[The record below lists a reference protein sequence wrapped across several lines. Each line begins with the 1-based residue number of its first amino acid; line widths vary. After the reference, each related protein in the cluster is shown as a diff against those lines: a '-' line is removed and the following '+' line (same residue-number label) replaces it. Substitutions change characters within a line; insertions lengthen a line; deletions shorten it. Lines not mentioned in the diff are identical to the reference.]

1 MSSKAPWLDA
11 SKVMATYPQLT
22 HSEKSSHL
30 IMRLWGLK
38 KNNDKD
44 NNNNNR
50 TAIDADAMGCFFY
63 VFPFCTN
70 CLLISGRVH
79 TV

>member
-11 SKVMATYPQLT
+11 SKLVATYPQLT
-22 HSEKSSHL
+22 NSEKSSHL

-44 NNNNNR
+44 NNNNR
-50 TAIDADAMGCFFY
+50 TAIDADAMGCFLMYFH
-63 VFPFCTN
+63 FA
-70 CLLISGRVH
+70 LIVC
-79 TV
+79 

>member
-11 SKVMATYPQLT
+11 LKLMATYPQLM

-44 NNNNNR
+44 DNNNR
-50 TAIDADAMGCFFY
+50 TAIDADAMGCFFD
-63 VFPFCTN
+63 VFPFCIN

>member
-11 SKVMATYPQLT
+11 SKLMATYPQLM

-30 IMRLWGLK
+30 IMHLWGLK

-44 NNNNNR
+44 NNNNR
-50 TAIDADAMGCFFY
+50 TAIDADAMGCFLMYFH
-63 VFPFCTN
+63 FA
-70 CLLISGRVH
+70 LIVC
-79 TV
+79 

>member
-11 SKVMATYPQLT
+11 SKLMATYPQLT
-22 HSEKSSHL
+22 HSEKSSYL

-44 NNNNNR
+44 NNNNNNNNNR
-50 TAIDADAMGCFFY
+50 TAIDADAMGC
-63 VFPFCTN
+63 
-70 CLLISGRVH
+70 LL
-79 TV
+79 

>member
-11 SKVMATYPQLT
+11 SKLMATYPQLT

-30 IMRLWGLK
+30 IMCLWGLK

-44 NNNNNR
+44 NNNNNNNR
-50 TAIDADAMGCFFY
+50 TAIDADAMGCFLMYFH
-63 VFPFCTN
+63 FA
-70 CLLISGRVH
+70 LIVC
-79 TV
+79 

>member
-11 SKVMATYPQLT
+11 SKLMATYPQLM

-44 NNNNNR
+44 NNNNR
-50 TAIDADAMGCFFY
+50 TAIDADAMGCFLMYFH
-63 VFPFCTN
+63 FALIFC
-70 CLLISGRVH
+70 
-79 TV
+79 

>member
-11 SKVMATYPQLT
+11 SKLMATYPQLM

-30 IMRLWGLK
+30 IMCLWGLK

-44 NNNNNR
+44 NNNNR
-50 TAIDADAMGCFFY
+50 TAIDADAMGCFLMYFH
-63 VFPFCTN
+63 FA
-70 CLLISGRVH
+70 LIVC
-79 TV
+79 

>member
-11 SKVMATYPQLT
+11 SKLMATYPQLT

-44 NNNNNR
+44 NNR
-50 TAIDADAMGCFFY
+50 TAIDADAMGCF
-63 VFPFCTN
+63 
-70 CLLISGRVH
+70 LIFHFALIVC
-79 TV
+79 

>member
-11 SKVMATYPQLT
+11 SKLMATYPQLM

-30 IMRLWGLK
+30 IMCLWGLK

-44 NNNNNR
+44 NINNR
-50 TAIDADAMGCFFY
+50 TAIDADAMGCFLMYFH
-63 VFPFCTN
+63 FA
-70 CLLISGRVH
+70 LIAC
-79 TV
+79 